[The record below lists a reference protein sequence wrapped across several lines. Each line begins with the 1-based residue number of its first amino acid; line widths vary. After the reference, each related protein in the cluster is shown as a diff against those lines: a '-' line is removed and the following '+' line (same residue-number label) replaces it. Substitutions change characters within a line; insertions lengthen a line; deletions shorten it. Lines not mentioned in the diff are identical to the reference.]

1 MSSLIEA
8 ALAEYGEALRTEA
21 SRLHRAAFRENS
33 STARGSFANIDLR
46 TLPEASRTLPESPR
60 PPAGSPP

>member
-1 MSSLIEA
+1 MSPLIEA
-8 ALAEYGEALRTEA
+8 ALAEYGEALRSEA

-33 STARGSFANIDLR
+33 GTERGSFANTELR